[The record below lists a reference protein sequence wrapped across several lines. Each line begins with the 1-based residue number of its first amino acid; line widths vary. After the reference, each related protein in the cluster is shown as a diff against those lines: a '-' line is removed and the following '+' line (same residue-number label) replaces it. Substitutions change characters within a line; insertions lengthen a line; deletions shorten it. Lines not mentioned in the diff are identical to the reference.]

1 MFFLRRGCFA
11 VVVFSDKNSFVVF
24 DVGLFLCIWFDV
36 GVGFSFGGGVLL
48 LSVFAIT
55 WMLVCF
61 CECGCWLGFL
71 KSGGEKVCQPKELS
85 RLR

>member
-1 MFFLRRGCFA
+1 VHPVNPSSTLNFEIGRVCVL
-11 VVVFSDKNSFVVF
+11 VVCV
-24 DVGLFLCIWFDV
+24 CWFDV
-36 GVGFSFGGGVLL
+36 AVGFSFGGVVLL